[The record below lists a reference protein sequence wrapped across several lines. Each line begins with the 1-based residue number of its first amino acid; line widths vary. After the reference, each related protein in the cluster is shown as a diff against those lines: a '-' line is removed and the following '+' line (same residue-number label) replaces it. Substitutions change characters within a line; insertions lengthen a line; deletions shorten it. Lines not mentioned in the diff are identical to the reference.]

1 MGITF
6 QVDADQG
13 NRGGAATTARV
24 VGKMRGTA
32 NEKGRNGC
40 PRGL

>member
-1 MGITF
+1 LDINNTF
-6 QVDADQG
+6 LEYADQG

-32 NEKGRNGC
+32 NEKGRYGF
-40 PRGL
+40 P